1 MLKHP
6 ATNDT
11 ASSTVD
17 SAETIGA
24 SFPKQPNAA
33 PHQLARCWPCW
44 PGSVGINERML
55 AGAHVAIAAATRYQG
70 SVAA

>member
-1 MLKHP
+1 MLKHL

-24 SFPKQPNAA
+24 SFTKQPNVV
-33 PHQLARCWPCW
+33 PHRLARCWL
-44 PGSVGINERML
+44 R
-55 AGAHVAIAAATRYQG
+55 
-70 SVAA
+70 